1 MCLKVLPS
9 MSPGSRIVNI
19 SSIAS
24 QLKIFSSELAQRL
37 RNVESVSEVDGL
49 AEEYLAD
56 VDAKRDVERGWPA
69 VRSYCVS
76 KALVNALTRVLAREN
91 EGVLVN
97 CCCPGWVAT
106 DMGRIV
112 GRPPK
117 TEEEGARIP
126 VRLAVGDL
134 DGVSGEYWAN
144 DGVRGKEDGKV
155 QQW

>member
-1 MCLKVLPS
+1 M
-9 MSPGSRIVNI
+9 
-19 SSIAS
+19 
-24 QLKIFSSELAQRL
+24 
-37 RNVESVSEVDGL
+37 
-49 AEEYLAD
+49 
-56 VDAKRDVERGWPA
+56 
-69 VRSYCVS
+69 S